1 MRVYKDEEMRW
12 SMLRYDSRTF
22 TAQQAKMLKGDVTRK
37 EIPEK
42 YIYIDDGCFRADGRM
57 REVILRQIVRSLDG
71 KPFFQCQIRKEV
83 VLPKTMKEIKR
94 RAFSEITACV
104 QSIFQRL

>member
-1 MRVYKDEEMRW
+1 MGLCFVTLKSGGKKRMRVYKDEEMRW

-57 REVILRQIVRSLDG
+57 REVILHQIVRSLDG
-71 KPFFQCQIRKEV
+71 KPFSSARSERK
-83 VLPKTMKEIKR
+83 LFFLR
-94 RAFSEITACV
+94 
-104 QSIFQRL
+104 Q

>member
-57 REVILRQIVRSLDG
+57 REVILPPNCKIIGTFRFHKRLAPRLFPVPD
-71 KPFFQCQIRKEV
+71 
-83 VLPKTMKEIKR
+83 PKG
-94 RAFSEITACV
+94 SC
-104 QSIFQRL
+104 SS

>member
-42 YIYIDDGCFRADGRM
+42 YIYIDDGCFRDR
-57 REVILRQIVRSLDG
+57 
-71 KPFFQCQIRKEV
+71 
-83 VLPKTMKEIKR
+83 
-94 RAFSEITACV
+94 
-104 QSIFQRL
+104 

>member
-1 MRVYKDEEMRW
+1 MRVYKNEEMRW

-42 YIYIDDGCFRADGRM
+42 YIYIDDGCFRCFR
-57 REVILRQIVRSLDG
+57 RLHKTFYPETVI
-71 KPFFQCQIRKEV
+71 
-83 VLPKTMKEIKR
+83 
-94 RAFSEITACV
+94 
-104 QSIFQRL
+104 

>member
-42 YIYIDDGCFRADGRM
+42 ISTLTMAVFRADGRM
-57 REVILRQIVRSLDG
+57 REVILPPNCKIIGREA
-71 KPFFQCQIRKEV
+71 FFSV
-83 VLPKTMKEIKR
+83 PDPKG
-94 RAFSEITACV
+94 SC
-104 QSIFQRL
+104 SS

>member
-42 YIYIDDGCFRADGRM
+42 YIYIDDGCFNTT
-57 REVILRQIVRSLDG
+57 ISLSRSAG
-71 KPFFQCQIRKEV
+71 FFLPSGTIRYC
-83 VLPKTMKEIKR
+83 LSSCTSSNLYP
-94 RAFSEITACV
+94 S
-104 QSIFQRL
+104 L

>member
-1 MRVYKDEEMRW
+1 MRVYKNEEMRW

-42 YIYIDDGCFRADGRM
+42 YIYIDDGCFRSDGRM
-57 REVILRQIVRSLDG
+57 REVILPPNCKIIGREA
-71 KPFFQCQIRKEV
+71 FFQCQIRKEV
-83 VLPKTMKEIKR
+83 VLPKTMKEIN
-94 RAFSEITACV
+94 
-104 QSIFQRL
+104 

>member
-12 SMLRYDSRTF
+12 STLRYDSRTF

-42 YIYIDDGCFRADGRM
+42 YIYIDDGCFGRWTDAGSHSPAK
-57 REVILRQIVRSLDG
+57 L
-71 KPFFQCQIRKEV
+71 
-83 VLPKTMKEIKR
+83 
-94 RAFSEITACV
+94 
-104 QSIFQRL
+104 

>member
-1 MRVYKDEEMRW
+1 MRVYKNEEMRW

-42 YIYIDDGCFRADGRM
+42 YIYIDDGCFRADGRKSSNM
-57 REVILRQIVRSLDG
+57 STGQQKS
-71 KPFFQCQIRKEV
+71 PH
-83 VLPKTMKEIKR
+83 
-94 RAFSEITACV
+94 
-104 QSIFQRL
+104 FQRGLSGSCKNNKCIKNQDFLYLLGHSF

>member
-42 YIYIDDGCFRADGRM
+42 IY
-57 REVILRQIVRSLDG
+57 LH
-71 KPFFQCQIRKEV
+71 
-83 VLPKTMKEIKR
+83 
-94 RAFSEITACV
+94 
-104 QSIFQRL
+104 

>member
-57 REVILRQIVRSLDG
+57 RIVRLLDG
-71 KPFFQCQIRKEV
+71 KPFSSARSERK
-83 VLPKTMKEIKR
+83 LFFLR
-94 RAFSEITACV
+94 
-104 QSIFQRL
+104 Q